1 MNYWVIYLTLS
12 FTIKTIKM
20 KIKYLFISVVL
31 LFSALSL
38 NSQSLR
44 IIKNALSQEDSWYG
58 SQNSIEIADNVLLF
72 QKENGGWPKNNR
84 MFDKK
89 FTNEEKQ
96 NQIALKNDIKEAT
109 IDNGAT
115 YIEMV
120 FLARMYQATKNTVY
134 KDAFCK
140 GLNFIFSLQYDNGG
154 FKQFSRDKGYYTHI
168 TFNDNATNNIMQLLR
183 AVNMNHK
190 YFTGIAD
197 KSLIE
202 KSVKAFDKGIECILN
217 TQYLQNGKK
226 TVWCAQHDEKT
237 LLPAKA
243 RAYELPSLSG
253 SESVGLTMLLMDLPN
268 PDNRVKEAVNGAMEW
283 FDKNRIKDKRLE
295 SFINSD
301 GKRDRRMINSTQ
313 GEDLWGRFCDLQTN
327 KAFVSDRDGIVKYDI
342 SEIGYERRNGY
353 SWFTSEPNKL
363 FKLYEKWKT
372 EKCN

>member
-1 MNYWVIYLTLS
+1 M
-12 FTIKTIKM
+12 KT
-20 KIKYLFISVVL
+20 KYLFISVVL
-31 LFSALSL
+31 LFSTYSLSA
-38 NSQSLR
+38 QSLR
-44 IIKNALSQEDSWYG
+44 IIKNTLSQEDSWYG
-58 SQNSIEIADNVLLF
+58 SQKSIEIADNVLLF

-84 MFDKK
+84 VFDKK

-120 FLARMYQATKNTVY
+120 FLARMYQATKNPVY

-168 TFNDNATNNIMQLLR
+168 TFNDNATNNILQLLR
-183 AVNMNHK
+183 ALNMNHK

-217 TQYLQNGKK
+217 TQYIQNGKK

-295 SFINSD
+295 SFINAD

-353 SWFTSEPNKL
+353 SWYTSDPNKL